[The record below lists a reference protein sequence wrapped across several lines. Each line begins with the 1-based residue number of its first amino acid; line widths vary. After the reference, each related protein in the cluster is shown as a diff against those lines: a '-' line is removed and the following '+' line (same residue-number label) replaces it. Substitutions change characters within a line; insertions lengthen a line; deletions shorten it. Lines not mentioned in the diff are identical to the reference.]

1 MTSKIKTT
9 AGIIVAAFLLMGSA
23 VSLSLSVSSDVGGL
37 NQEINADSDDSFFS
51 RVVLSENALSNEIT
65 SSKGS
70 LKDRHWIIDDFG
82 DKAEVGVD
90 IKNADWYR
98 YSYTLD
104 NGPDFAFAEETIDAA
119 DARSIKAYCKGG

>member
-9 AGIIVAAFLLMGSA
+9 AGIIAAAFLLMGTA
-23 VSLSLSVSSDVGGL
+23 FSLSLTVSSDVGGL
-37 NQEINADSDDSFFS
+37 NQKINADKDDSFFS
-51 RVVLSENALSNEIT
+51 RVVLSENALSNEIV
-65 SSKGS
+65 SSSGS

-90 IKNADWYR
+90 ISKADWYR

-104 NGPDFAFAEETIDAA
+104 NGPDFASAEETINAS
-119 DARSIKAYCKGG
+119 RCKKHQSICKDE